1 MTVSKPYLTLFTNL
15 ALAIF
20 SLIIAYK
27 TNLII
32 IVPILFVLGFP
43 LINIDKPIKQKLG
56 LIFVIILTST
66 VIFVEAVSAMF
77 FFSFDKFISPALFA
91 GLAGAGFWGINGL
104 LIESARLN
112 IKTITIVFLLSALSW
127 PIWIILTENIFSK
140 TFTNVEVKQSVAML
154 FWMALTTIGMC
165 LSINLSKKR

>member
-1 MTVSKPYLTLFTNL
+1 MC
-15 ALAIF
+15 
-20 SLIIAYK
+20 
-27 TNLII
+27 
-32 IVPILFVLGFP
+32 
-43 LINIDKPIKQKLG
+43 KL
-56 LIFVIILTST
+56 
-66 VIFVEAVSAMF
+66 
-77 FFSFDKFISPALFA
+77 FSFGKFISLALFA

-112 IKTITIVFLLSALSW
+112 IKTITIVFLLSGLSL

-140 TFTNVEVKQSVAML
+140 TFTNVELVKQSGAML